1 MLSDNERLA
10 RSTIVSTSFYIDFQH
25 FRLLFISSQQ
35 RNFSPYSIS
44 FNDLY
49 CHRSMLL
56 FSYLVVSVC
65 AILFISSVTSK
76 WIEYFLLIRGSAF
89 INTHR
94 RRHHLHWYVRRDSL
108 HEQALCS
115 LIGLILIRFDASTT
129 YRHFYL
135 LRIVFF
141 SRSLSFWFVGLCVS
155 NSEYLYRD
163 TDVTVQLTIARN
175 SHRVK

>member
-76 WIEYFLLIRGSAF
+76 WIEYFLLIRGTAF

-108 HEQALCS
+108 YEEALCS

-141 SRSLSFWFVGLCVS
+141 FSISLILVRRSLRLKFGIPIPRHGCHGSIDDC
-155 NSEYLYRD
+155 SEFPSR
-163 TDVTVQLTIARN
+163 
-175 SHRVK
+175 